1 VSGTRA
7 TGRRW
12 PVDWRD
18 DRGQFAGIE
27 ALPFGILVF
36 VVGSLLVTNAWA
48 VIDAKLAVS
57 SAARE
62 GARTYVE
69 APPDLVLAG
78 SQARQAAL
86 DAIAGHGRDPRH
98 AEVAIENPAGAYERC
113 VRVTVEVGYRIPA
126 VSLPFIGGYGRGFEV
141 TSHHSEL
148 IDPWR
153 DDVPGTGCG

>member
-1 VSGTRA
+1 MNPAS
-7 TGRRW
+7 GRRRRRI
-12 PVDWRD
+12 DWRD
-18 DRGQFAGIE
+18 DAGQFAGIE

-36 VVGSLLVTNAWA
+36 VIGSLLVTNAWA

-69 APPDLVLAG
+69 APPDLAVAAA
-78 SQARQAAL
+78 QARQAGL
-86 DAIAGHGRDPRH
+86 DAIAGHGRDPAQ
-98 AEVAIENPAGAYERC
+98 AEVTVDNPAGAYERC
-113 VRVTVEVGYRIPA
+113 VRISVEVAYEIPA
-126 VSLPFIGGYGRGFEV
+126 VHLPIIGGYGRGFDV
-141 TSHHSEL
+141 ASRHSEL